1 MLAAAA
7 GSRTAT
13 ALSPLL
19 LDDLEEDGSEDD
31 VVVNADGK
39 EAGPDQ
45 HGSLLAISM
54 EASSSMCRRAASAR
68 MALALCT
75 SFRASSLAGRWSR
88 RKDARRVEAHS
99 ADVRATVE
107 DGDCG
112 GGDAV
117 DGEGE
122 ADVQHHRGPELEGR

>member
-1 MLAAAA
+1 MPAVAAATR
-7 GSRTAT
+7 SWTAT

-19 LDDLEEDGSEDD
+19 LDNLEEDGLEDD

-45 HGSLLAISM
+45 HGSLLTISM

-68 MALALCT
+68 MALTLCA

-88 RKDARRVEAHS
+88 QKDA
-99 ADVRATVE
+99 
-107 DGDCG
+107 
-112 GGDAV
+112 
-117 DGEGE
+117 
-122 ADVQHHRGPELEGR
+122 HRQWRSQDKKLVMSSFKI